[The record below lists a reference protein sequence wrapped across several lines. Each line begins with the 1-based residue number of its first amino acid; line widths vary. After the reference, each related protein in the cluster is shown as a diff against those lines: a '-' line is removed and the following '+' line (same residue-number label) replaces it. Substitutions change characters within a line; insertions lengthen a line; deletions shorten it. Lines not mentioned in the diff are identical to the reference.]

1 MLYIILIVKVLAR
14 SQDCDSVIKEGP
26 RVDSTE
32 TIECNKINK
41 NELNIDLENIF
52 ETVSKENMGESEEAP
67 KFIAQPPV
75 RYEETE
81 EDEEEIPVLPTF
93 RRRTYFGK
101 DLIFEDPIGSELIGD
116 VEFEVDFNYIINDI
130 EKEMV
135 DEERRLPIARVLP
148 IYKTP
153 PVLDE
158 QPYEK
163 SMTTK
168 GSRDVDLNF
177 IDVKTAGFFELENL
191 SPINR
196 RKNIVVGMATTEAQ
210 ISHKGMIINE
220 GPTSY
225 NDDIYTNSHKGN
237 TKNFD
242 NVSGTVDDIVE
253 QKRLLLQIEQEER
266 KKLRE
271 GRHNAEQINYD
282 KSSYSIRHGK
292 DTKRQ
297 NNLNDTNYH
306 AGVQRKDNRAIVEK
320 EGVAATSSNSGEGS
334 YMNEKETNVTG
345 ILKSNQKDGYNKSNN
360 ENHYEDEEEKR
371 RLCEVEDKEKLL
383 LERIKFLEKKR
394 QQLYEKKRRE
404 RDSKN
409 VGQEHE
415 VFVKQ
420 EDKKNNQVSEKS
432 RKHQEQNSTS
442 STSPD
447 PWSSS
452 SKHDRKENNEDEKR
466 RLAEAL
472 AAKRKTEAELE
483 RQREEVLR
491 AAEERRLEEEAK
503 QREEQE
509 AAKERKR
516 NFLENLQRLKQR
528 VLTEEE
534 EKSKESKSQPK
545 REPSRAVHNT
555 GRFSP
560 DLDSSNKS
568 LSGYTKGNDTSAG
581 VDSSN
586 AVQKNVLPQTR
597 SSQYEANVENK
608 HQGQNEDDSS
618 TVKPEE
624 NLRNEEDQKK
634 ADEMRRENFKS
645 NRELFMKK
653 IQTEAEQNVQVGRR
667 ENNKKVRPKSFYG
680 GMFNKPIH
688 QIIDDSLLAQNV
700 DSTSVGDLV
709 DEEALKQFQREQ
721 ELKKEHEK
729 VNKLRSSL
737 ERESS
742 YTVENVEQLFS
753 ETDME
758 IKKQAGNDWDN
769 LRRKEVR
776 SKLQVYNDELFSG
789 SGEESIS
796 IFVIGEQ
803 AVCKVLQF
811 CCLYYYNLRLLL
823 QHCLV
828 ACAAYIFLW

>member
-1 MLYIILIVKVLAR
+1 
-14 SQDCDSVIKEGP
+14 
-26 RVDSTE
+26 
-32 TIECNKINK
+32 
-41 NELNIDLENIF
+41 
-52 ETVSKENMGESEEAP
+52 MGESEEAP

-75 RYEETE
+75 RYAETE
-81 EDEEEIPVLPTF
+81 EDEDEIPVLPTF

-168 GSRDVDLNF
+168 GSRAVDLNF
-177 IDVKTAGFFELENL
+177 IDVKTAGVYEQDNL

-196 RKNIVVGMATTEAQ
+196 RKNIVVGTATIEAQ

-220 GPTSY
+220 GLTSY

-271 GRHNAEQINYD
+271 GRHNAGQINYD

-297 NNLNDTNYH
+297 INLNDTNYH
-306 AGVQRKDNRAIVEK
+306 AGVQRKDNRSIVEK

-345 ILKSNQKDGYNKSNN
+345 IVNSNQKDGYNKSNN

-409 VGQEHE
+409 VGQEHK
-415 VFVKQ
+415 VYVKQ
-420 EDKKNNQVSEKS
+420 EDKGNNQVSEKS

-483 RQREEVLR
+483 QQREEVLR

-516 NFLENLQRLKQR
+516 NFLENLRRLKQR

-534 EKSKESKSQPK
+534 EKCKESKSQPK

-560 DLDSSNKS
+560 DLDSPNKS
-568 LSGYTKGNDTSAG
+568 LSGYTKGNDMSAG

-597 SSQYEANVENK
+597 SSQYEANVEDK

-688 QIIDDSLLAQNV
+688 QIIDDSLLGQNV

-769 LRRKEVR
+769 LRRKEATASSHPHRR
-776 SKLQVYNDELFSG
+776 SLVNTLTTEWDSFLDILEDDKRR
-789 SGEESIS
+789 ESETIKMRQEIS
-796 IFVIGEQ
+796 AQ
-803 AVCKVLQF
+803 
-811 CCLYYYNLRLLL
+811 
-823 QHCLV
+823 
-828 ACAAYIFLW
+828 